1 MKIKKTLKFTT
12 LYNSLTDSEKFEFYE
27 YLKSSLSPKLHIPK
41 SIIENFKPGVNISE
55 LQLNNLRS
63 QTIWNINSQLSKAL
77 KMYIAIKELSNDP
90 DLNYRL
96 IRVQLKKR
104 NLDRLLTNKCV
115 TRINELNKSK
125 IQGKSFRNLA
135 DAYMD
140 YLQTLLSDDD
150 KKKQLEVY
158 ELYNKYFSLSMIFEL
173 IILRFNN
180 EVTSNSQKESKNYF
194 LNDFYNCIDFGKIME
209 LLKTNFPNYYPVIGM
224 WNDFYELYSVKF
236 DLEKYHIV
244 KNNFFSIMDQ
254 FSDELKSGSFN
265 VLTDLL
271 IVKREELGIDLD
283 GELFEIFFKKEAQ
296 GLTEDFTFNRI
307 GYNHFRDNILIAIN
321 VGEIEWAEYFLN
333 KYSDTLPEKQKNNDL
348 NTGKARISFSKGEFK
363 DSITFIG
370 KLKKSSFIHYSDY
383 FRISIKA
390 NFELSN
396 YNECFLLAEKFSEY
410 LKRNKNLPSS
420 FVNGSKFFIKNI
432 AVLSEYKMT
441 SDRKRLKKIDMP
453 KLQVKNSSNKWL
465 LDKFNILIKSNS

>member
-125 IQGKSFRNLA
+125 IQGNSFRNLA

-180 EVTSNSQKESKNYF
+180 EVTSNSQKESKK
-194 LNDFYNCIDFGKIME
+194 L
-209 LLKTNFPNYYPVIGM
+209 
-224 WNDFYELYSVKF
+224 
-236 DLEKYHIV
+236 
-244 KNNFFSIMDQ
+244 
-254 FSDELKSGSFN
+254 
-265 VLTDLL
+265 
-271 IVKREELGIDLD
+271 
-283 GELFEIFFKKEAQ
+283 FFK
-296 GLTEDFTFNRI
+296 
-307 GYNHFRDNILIAIN
+307 
-321 VGEIEWAEYFLN
+321 
-333 KYSDTLPEKQKNNDL
+333 
-348 NTGKARISFSKGEFK
+348 
-363 DSITFIG
+363 
-370 KLKKSSFIHYSDY
+370 
-383 FRISIKA
+383 
-390 NFELSN
+390 
-396 YNECFLLAEKFSEY
+396 
-410 LKRNKNLPSS
+410 
-420 FVNGSKFFIKNI
+420 
-432 AVLSEYKMT
+432 
-441 SDRKRLKKIDMP
+441 
-453 KLQVKNSSNKWL
+453 
-465 LDKFNILIKSNS
+465 